1 MNNQNIS
8 ANNSS
13 TQYLMP
19 INEIRNN
26 TIVLKNSSIRSIIEV
41 DGINIDLMSSEDQE
55 NMLTL
60 WQSFL
65 NNLDFSVQILI
76 ISRKANIEEYINNVE
91 GKLQTAEEEMIRL
104 QINDYIS
111 FIRDFTSNNQIIDK
125 KYYLIIPYDPF
136 VLKKGSFGGQ
146 IKDMFLNIF
155 NLNREAFSQDVVL
168 DDNEFQKSYQQL
180 ILRQDTVISQLQ
192 KMGLEARIVPTNE
205 IIPLV
210 HNIYNPDT
218 VLKTTMSKEN

>member
-1 MNNQNIS
+1 MNKQNVS
-8 ANNSS
+8 TNNSS

-26 TIVLKNSSIRSIIEV
+26 TIVLKNSSLRSVVEV
-41 DGINIDLMSSEDQE
+41 DGVNIDLMSNEDQE
-55 NMLTL
+55 NMLRM

-65 NNLDFSVQILI
+65 NNLDFSIQVLI
-76 ISRKANIEEYINNVE
+76 ISRKANIEEYVSNVE
-91 GKLQTAEEEMIRL
+91 GRLQSTEEEMLRM
-104 QINDYIS
+104 QIGDYIS
-111 FIRDFTSNNQIIDK
+111 FIRDFTSSNQIIDK

-136 VLKKGSFGGQ
+136 ILKTGSFGGQ

-168 DDNEFQKSYQQL
+168 DDNEFQKNYQQL

-192 KMGLEARIVPTNE
+192 KMGLDAKVVSTNE
-205 IIPLV
+205 IIPLI

-218 VLKTTMSKEN
+218 VLKTTMPKEN

>member
-1 MNNQNIS
+1 MNNQNVS
-8 ANNSS
+8 TKNSS

-55 NMLTL
+55 NMLAL

-218 VLKTTMSKEN
+218 VLKTTMPKEN